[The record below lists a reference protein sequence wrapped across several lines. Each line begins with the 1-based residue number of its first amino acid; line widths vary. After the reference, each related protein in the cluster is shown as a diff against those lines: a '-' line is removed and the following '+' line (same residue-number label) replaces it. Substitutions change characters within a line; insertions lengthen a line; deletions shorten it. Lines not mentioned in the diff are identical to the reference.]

1 MGCWQINTFTYGLF
15 SGDSTNCGYNPRCM
29 VSLMRHTPHLEPSE
43 TRRVEALV
51 LLLAL
56 ACLLFARVWPALSF
70 KALAMMPMQP
80 QMATSA
86 DPVAAVDEVQSH
98 HTCFDD
104 VLHCIGMMGGLCPL
118 TQTHCTLTSAPH
130 LTAPQMQFLI
140 SSVEAVW
147 SSPWPTVPKQPPR
160 L

>member
-1 MGCWQINTFTYGLF
+1 MGCWQISTFAYGLF
-15 SGDSTNCGYNPRCM
+15 SGGSTNCGYNPRCM
-29 VSLMRHTPHLEPSE
+29 VSLMRRMSHLEPSE

-56 ACLLFARVWPALSF
+56 ACLFLVRIWPASSF
-70 KALAMMPMQP
+70 KVLAMMPMQ
-80 QMATSA
+80 MAAS
-86 DPVAAVDEVQSH
+86 PNHVAVVDEVQSH

-104 VLHCIGMMGGLCPL
+104 ASRCMSMMGGLCPL

-130 LTAPQMQFLI
+130 WAARQVQFPVNLVA
-140 SSVEAVW
+140 SVW
-147 SSPWPTVPKQPPR
+147 SSRWPAVPKQPPR